1 MNELWPHLVFLWH
14 DLPTS
19 DPWRTSGS
27 PKLPLSDLIWPV
39 NDLME
44 PSSNLIGPLKGPS
57 SFGTLLL
64 HRVPKKPHCAAKW
77 PPWAHRTPFGFCLH
91 WALQRPPS
99 SLKIF
104 SHQALMSFHWAT
116 KLASWTPKMTGL
128 VNLVSGVT
136 PWDLQV
142 TSLDLP
148 LISLD
153 PQITSLGPKVTSLN
167 ITVTPM
173 ATQVSSLGSKCPLA
187 YLIWPSC
194 YLIGLSSDIIWPS
207 SDLFGSIDIPEEP
220 QEVIGQPQEVTLVPI
235 IPHWAPSYLIGLPS
249 SLNGPHFHQIGHPVY
264 LSRPPS
270 DFIRLPHLWVQ
281 WGHERVSGGN
291 WKPTKGTQKSH
302 LEPNEVSVELSEV
315 I

>member
-1 MNELWPHLVFLWH
+1 
-14 DLPTS
+14 
-19 DPWRTSGS
+19 
-27 PKLPLSDLIWPV
+27 
-39 NDLME
+39 
-44 PSSNLIGPLKGPS
+44 
-57 SFGTLLL
+57 
-64 HRVPKKPHCAAKW
+64 
-77 PPWAHRTPFGFCLH
+77 
-91 WALQRPPS
+91 
-99 SLKIF
+99 
-104 SHQALMSFHWAT
+104 MSFHWAT

-128 VNLVSGVT
+128 VNLVSRVT

-173 ATQVSSLGSKCPLA
+173 ATQVTSLGSECRLG

-194 YLIGLSSDIIWPS
+194 YLIGLSSDIISPS

-220 QEVIGQPQEVTLVPI
+220 QEVMGQPQEVALVPI
-235 IPHWAPSYLIGLPS
+235 IPHWAHIHLSGLPS
-249 SLNGPHFHQIGHPVY
+249 SLRGPHFHQIGHPVY
-264 LSRPPS
+264 FIRPPS
-270 DFIRLPHLWVQ
+270 DFIRLPHLWVL
-281 WGHERVSGGN
+281 WGPERVSGGN
-291 WKPTKGTQKSH
+291 WKPTKGAQRSH